1 MRLEIFLFWYFWYN
15 ISVLLMQVRLRLN
28 LAGHL
33 VFACLDIYQGGVGDS
48 ARMPSFKDYG
58 RARTKIG

>member
-1 MRLEIFLFWYFWYN
+1 
-15 ISVLLMQVRLRLN
+15 MQVRLRLN